1 MSHSGGQIGNIVAL
15 LSGGYLC
22 YIEFAGGWPSIF
34 YIFGSV
40 GMVWVG
46 VIFLLFSSTPN
57 DNRFISFAEK
67 SYLNQNIKIE
77 DKKNM
82 VTSIYS
88 RSFSTICCLYLIQ
101 FKLRFKRRFL
111 GKEFLLPKPVM
122 PFLPVILASIGA
134 SIC

>member
-34 YIFGSV
+34 YIYGLV

-46 VIFLLFSSTPN
+46 VIFLFFSSTPN
-57 DNRFISFAEK
+57 ENRFISFAEK

-82 VTSIYS
+82 VT
-88 RSFSTICCLYLIQ
+88 
-101 FKLRFKRRFL
+101 
-111 GKEFLLPKPVM
+111 
-122 PFLPVILASIGA
+122 
-134 SIC
+134 

>member
-82 VTSIYS
+82 VTSIYC
-88 RSFSTICCLYLIQ
+88 RSFSTIFCLHLIQ
-101 FKLRFKRRFL
+101 FKLRFNRRFL

-122 PFLPVILASIGA
+122 PFLPVISALTGA

>member
-1 MSHSGGQIGNIVAL
+1 MKKTIKL
-15 LSGGYLC
+15 L
-22 YIEFAGGWPSIF
+22 IEPSIF

-57 DNRFISFAEK
+57 VNRFISFAEK

-82 VTSIYS
+82 VTSIYC
-88 RSFSTICCLYLIQ
+88 RSFSTIFCLHLIQ
-101 FKLRFKRRFL
+101 FKLRFNRRFL

-122 PFLPVILASIGA
+122 PFLPVISALTGA